1 VESSI
6 TVHGRVLRYL
16 EAGRPSG
23 APALVLLHGLGSD
36 RRTWRGVLP
45 ALSRHTHVV
54 ALDLLGFGA
63 SSKPR
68 DGDYSVPA
76 QAALVRDVVV
86 ALGLGRVSVVGHSF
100 GGGVAMSFAYQ
111 FPERTAGLG
120 LICSGG
126 LGRELTPA
134 LRLAAAPS
142 AAFLAHTVHSRTPG
156 WLHRLGRHV
165 VARAGWATAA
175 EVDGAL
181 RALDSLGDPAARD
194 AFRRTLRDTVQWSG
208 QRLTATDR
216 LHLLAATPTLLIA
229 GRRDSCIPHEHTVA
243 AHHRLPASELAVLD
257 AGHFPHLEHP
267 REVARLIS
275 RFVRT
280 GAGAGD
286 DAGRPDLTA
295 S

>member
-1 VESSI
+1 VESSV
-6 TVHGRVLRYL
+6 TLHGQVLRYL

-23 APALVLLHGLGSD
+23 APALILLHGLGSD

-45 ALSRHTHVV
+45 ALSRHSHVL

-63 SSKPR
+63 SGKPR
-68 DGDYSVPA
+68 DGDYSVAA
-76 QAALVRDVVV
+76 QAALVRDIVV
-86 ALGLGRVSVVGHSF
+86 ALGLRRVGVVGHSF

-111 FPERTAGLG
+111 FPERTATLG

-126 LGRELTPA
+126 LGRELAPA
-134 LRLAAAPS
+134 LRLAATPS

-156 WLHRLGRHV
+156 WLHRLAGHV
-165 VARAGWATAA
+165 VAHAGWATTA
-175 EVDGAL
+175 EIDGAL
-181 RALDSLGDPAARD
+181 RALDSLRDPGARD
-194 AFRRTLRDTVQWSG
+194 AFRRTLRDTVHWSG

-243 AHHRLPASELAVLD
+243 AHHRLPASKLAVLD
-257 AGHFPHLEHP
+257 AGHFPQLECP
-267 REVARLIS
+267 EDVARLIS
-275 RFVRT
+275 TFVR
-280 GAGAGD
+280 ANAGD
-286 DAGRPDLTA
+286 EPVQPGRSA

>member
-1 VESSI
+1 MESSI
-6 TVHGRVLRYL
+6 TLHGQVLRYL

-45 ALSRHTHVV
+45 TLSRHAHVL

-68 DGDYSVPA
+68 DGDYSVAA

-86 ALGLGRVSVVGHSF
+86 ALGLRRVSVVGHSF

-111 FPERTAGLG
+111 FPERTATLG

-126 LGRELTPA
+126 LGRDLAPA

-156 WLHRLGRHV
+156 WLHRLGRQV
-165 VARAGWATAA
+165 IAQAGWATTA
-175 EVDGAL
+175 EIDGAL
-181 RALDSLGDPAARD
+181 QALDSLRDPAARD
-194 AFRRTLRDTVQWSG
+194 AFRRTLRDTVHWSG

-216 LHLLAATPTLLIA
+216 LHLLATTPTLLIA
-229 GRRDSCIPHEHTVA
+229 GRRDRCIPHEHTIA

-257 AGHFPHLEHP
+257 AGHFPHLE
-267 REVARLIS
+267 RAQDVARLIS
-275 RFVRT
+275 TFVSSSAEQ
-280 GAGAGD
+280 GAAQ
-286 DAGRPDLTA
+286 PDLTA

>member
-1 VESSI
+1 VESSL
-6 TVHGRVLRYL
+6 TLHGQVLRYL
-16 EAGRPSG
+16 EAGRPGG

-45 ALSRHTHVV
+45 ALSRHGHVI

-68 DGDYSVPA
+68 DGDYSVAA
-76 QAALVRDVVV
+76 QAALVRDAVR
-86 ALGLGRVSVVGHSF
+86 ALGLEQVSVIGHSF

-111 FPERTAGLG
+111 FPERTAKLG

-126 LGRELTPA
+126 LGRELAPA
-134 LRLAAAPS
+134 LRLAAAPAS
-142 AAFLAHTVHSRTPG
+142 AFLAHTVHSRTPG
-156 WLHRLGRHV
+156 WLHRVGRHV
-165 VARAGWATAA
+165 VAGAGWASAA
-175 EVDGAL
+175 EIDGFL
-181 RALDSLGDPAARD
+181 QALDSLRDPAARE
-194 AFRRTLRDTVQWSG
+194 AFRRTLRDTVHWSG

-229 GRRDSCIPHEHTVA
+229 GSRDRCIPHEHTVA

-257 AGHFPHLEHP
+257 AGHFPHLE
-267 REVARLIS
+267 RSADVARLIAT
-275 RFVRT
+275 FLRT
-280 GAGAGD
+280 QAESGPGK
-286 DAGRPDLTA
+286 PDLTA

>member
-1 VESSI
+1 MESSI
-6 TVHGRVLRYL
+6 TLHGQVLRYL
-16 EAGRPSG
+16 EAGHPGG
-23 APALVLLHGLGSD
+23 APLVLLHGLGSN

-45 ALSRHTHVV
+45 ALSRHSHVI

-63 SSKPR
+63 SAKPR
-68 DGDYSVPA
+68 DGDYSVAA

-86 ALGLGRVSVVGHSF
+86 ALGLRRVSVVGHSF

-111 FPERTAGLG
+111 FPERTAQLG

-126 LGRELTPA
+126 LGRDLAPA
-134 LRLAAAPS
+134 LRLAAAPAS
-142 AAFLAHTVHSRTPG
+142 AFLAHTVHSRTPG
-156 WLHRLGRHV
+156 WLHRLSRHV
-165 VARAGWATAA
+165 VATAGWATTA
-175 EVDGAL
+175 EVDGFL
-181 RALDSLGDPAARD
+181 QALDSLRDPGARD

-229 GRRDSCIPHEHTVA
+229 GSRDSCIPHEHTVA

-257 AGHFPHLEHP
+257 AGHFPHLERP
-267 REVARLIS
+267 GEVARLIS
-275 RFVRT
+275 TFLRAR
-280 GAGAGD
+280 AEGD
-286 DAGRPDLTA
+286 DPAQPDSTA